1 MVECGRWITGR
12 GTAAEVGVAVKSELN
27 FSAKRAK
34 VAVRSEL
41 SIGTNEGKP
50 GKLREQ
56 GQCAWGHARCMA
68 NRWASAQQRA
78 RWPRAVQASA
88 AAVVGKY
95 MKCSAK
101 MGGMEKAEAEGFEIC
116 SGRKN

>member
-1 MVECGRWITGR
+1 MGQLR
-12 GTAAEVGVAVKSELN
+12 S
-27 FSAKRAK
+27 K